1 MKRLA
6 LSTAAVLLAGPAMAH
21 TGHGVADGFLHGLE
35 HPVFGMDHLLA
46 MVTVGLWSGFVL
58 PQRSWAGAAAFM
70 WAMVLGAA
78 ASWNGIGLPGVE
90 GVITA
95 SVVAFGL
102 LVLVARRGQGAGRTA
117 ASLAVIAAFALAH
130 GHAHAT
136 EATGQALAYLAGFL
150 IATAGLHLAGIGLAR
165 AVAEGRLARLLQR
178 VLGAGV
184 ALGGLVLA
192 FG

>member
-1 MKRLA
+1 MKKLA
-6 LSTAAVLLAGPAMAH
+6 LSMAVLLLAGPALAH
-21 TGHGVADGFLHGLE
+21 TGHGDANGFLHGLE

-58 PQRSWAGAAAFM
+58 PQRFWAGASAFM
-70 WAMVLGAA
+70 GAMVLGAA
-78 ASWNGIGLPGVE
+78 MSWNGIGLPGVE
-90 GVITA
+90 TLITA
-95 SVVAFGL
+95 SVVVFGL
-102 LVLVARRGQGAGRTA
+102 LTLLARRGQGAGLTA
-117 ASLAVIAAFALAH
+117 ASLAAIAAFALAH

-150 IATAGLHLAGIGLAR
+150 ISTAALHLAGIGLAR
-165 AVAEGRLARLLQR
+165 SVAEGRFALLVQR

>member
-1 MKRLA
+1 MKKLA
-6 LSTAAVLLAGPAMAH
+6 LSTGAILLAGPALAH
-21 TGHGVADGFLHGLE
+21 TGHGDANGFLHGLE

-58 PQRSWAGAAAFM
+58 PQRFWAGAAAFM
-70 WAMVLGAA
+70 GAMTLGAA
-78 ASWNGIGLPGVE
+78 MSWNGIGLPGVE
-90 GVITA
+90 TLITA
-95 SVVAFGL
+95 SVMVFGL
-102 LVLVARRGQGAGRTA
+102 LTLLARRGQGAGLTA
-117 ASLAVIAAFALAH
+117 ASLAAIAAFALAH

-136 EATGQALAYLAGFL
+136 EATGQALAYLTGFL
-150 IATAGLHLAGIGLAR
+150 ISTAALHMAGIALAR
-165 AVAEGRLARLLQR
+165 SVADGRFALLVQR

>member
-1 MKRLA
+1 MRKLA
-6 LSTAAVLLAGPAMAH
+6 LSVAAVLLAGPALAH
-21 TGHGVADGFLHGLE
+21 TGHGEANGFLHGLE

-58 PQRSWAGAAAFM
+58 PQRLWAGALAFM
-70 WAMVLGAA
+70 GAMVLGAA
-78 ASWNGIGLPGVE
+78 MSWNGIGLPGVE
-90 GVITA
+90 AVITA
-95 SVVAFGL
+95 SVVVFGL
-102 LVLVARRGQGAGRTA
+102 LVLVARRGQSAGMTA
-117 ASLAVIAAFALAH
+117 ASLAAIAAFALAH

-136 EATGQALAYLAGFL
+136 EASGQVLAYLAGFL

-165 AVAEGRLARLLQR
+165 SVAEGRFAGAVQR
-178 VLGAGV
+178 ILGIGA

>member
-1 MKRLA
+1 MKKLA
-6 LSTAAVLLAGPAMAH
+6 LSTAVLLLAGPALAH
-21 TGHGVADGFLHGLE
+21 TGHGDANGFLHGLE

-58 PQRSWAGAAAFM
+58 PQKFWAGAVAFM
-70 WAMVLGAA
+70 GAMVLGAA
-78 ASWNGIGLPGVE
+78 MSWSGIGLPGVE
-90 GVITA
+90 TLITA
-95 SVVAFGL
+95 SVVIFGL
-102 LVLVARRGQGAGRTA
+102 LTLLARRGQGAGLTA
-117 ASLAVIAAFALAH
+117 ASLAAIAAFALAH

-150 IATAGLHLAGIGLAR
+150 ISTAALHLAGIGLAR
-165 AVAEGRLARLLQR
+165 SVAEGRFALLVQR
-178 VLGAGV
+178 VLGAGA